1 MSPARATPH
10 ALRQARSFRVRAG
23 RWRIAGRVLG
33 REGAPPVVLVHGLGM
48 SGLYLLPTA
57 LCLAD
62 SFEVWL
68 PDLPGFGGS
77 PPPEGTPGVEG
88 LGRALAGFLEVI
100 GRGPVA
106 LLGNSLGCQVIVD
119 LAARRPELA
128 SRLVLAGPTI
138 QPARR
143 SARDQVV
150 RLARDLPREAR
161 SLVALGAVDY
171 LRAGPLRFWR
181 TFRAALRDPIEEK
194 AARVP
199 HPTLVVRGGRD
210 PVVPRPWAERLA
222 RTFPQGAFAE
232 VPGAPHALNYSAAE
246 ALVRVAGP
254 FIGGEPL
261 PEASERLAGGL
272 RQ

>member
-1 MSPARATPH
+1 MNPALATRH

-23 RWRIAGRVLG
+23 RWRMAGRVLG

-57 LCLAD
+57 LLLAD
-62 SFEVWL
+62 AFEVWV

-77 PPPEGTPGVEG
+77 PPPERAPGVEG
-88 LGRALAGFLEVI
+88 LADALAAFI
-100 GRGPVA
+100 GVTARAPVA

-128 SRLVLAGPTI
+128 SSLVLAGPTI

-143 SARDQVV
+143 SARAQVL
-150 RLARDLPREAR
+150 RLARDVPREAP
-161 SLVALGAVDY
+161 SLAALGAVDY
-171 LRAGPLRFWR
+171 LRAGPIRFWR
-181 TFRAALRDPIEEK
+181 TFRAALADPIEEK

-210 PVVPRPWAERLA
+210 PVVPGGWAERLA
-222 RTFPQGAFAE
+222 RSFPRGAFAE
-232 VPGAPHALNYSAAE
+232 VPGAPHAVNYSAAG

-254 FIGGEPL
+254 F
-261 PEASERLAGGL
+261 LAGGL